1 LASNAGIIDPMQIR
15 IHFAKTAAMR
25 YTGHLDLH
33 RTWERTFRRA
43 GLPLAYTQGFNPHP
57 RLNLAA
63 ALPLGFTSDGELLD
77 AWLELALPVEQVLA
91 ALEPA
96 LPPGLRV
103 DRIEVI
109 QGKAPTLQ
117 TQVRSSEY
125 EVTLVEDCPDLPAR
139 LHDLLAVPSLPRTRR
154 DRPYD
159 LRPLIEALEPLPP
172 DEQGRARFL
181 TRLAARESATGRPEE
196 VLDALGI
203 EPAKARIH
211 RTRLLFDS

>member
-1 LASNAGIIDPMQIR
+1 MQLR
-15 IHFAKTAAMR
+15 LHFAKTAAMR

-77 AWLELALPVEQVLA
+77 VWLEQELPIEQIQA

-103 DRIEVI
+103 NRIEVI
-109 QGKAPTLQ
+109 EGKVPTLQ

-125 EVTLVEDCPDLPAR
+125 EITLIDACPDLSAR
-139 LHDLLAVPSLPRTRR
+139 LQALLAAASLPRTRR
-154 DRPYD
+154 DKPYN
-159 LRPLIEALEPLPP
+159 LRPLIEALELLPA

-181 TRLAARESATGRPEE
+181 TRLSARDSATGRPEE

-203 EPAKARIH
+203 EPAKARVH
-211 RTRLLFDS
+211 RTRLLFDE